1 MEKRKRRCFFKLK
14 KQNELQPGWFHKW
27 GLGLVE
33 TEYTNTNYT
42 AGIVEDDLGQVHLV
56 YPEFITFK

>member
-14 KQNELQPGWFHKW
+14 RDGQQQAGWFHEW
-27 GLGLVE
+27 GFDVIE
-33 TEYTNTNYT
+33 ATDSINNYSV
-42 AGIVEDDLGQVHLV
+42 AIIEDDLGQVHLV